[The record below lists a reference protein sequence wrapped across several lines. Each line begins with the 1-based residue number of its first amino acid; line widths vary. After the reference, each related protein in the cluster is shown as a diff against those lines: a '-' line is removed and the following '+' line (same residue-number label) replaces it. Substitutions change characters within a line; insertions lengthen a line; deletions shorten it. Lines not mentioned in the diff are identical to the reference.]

1 MSDEESTYNTSGL
14 DELSKM
20 ISSNKCTAKLGILG
34 NKNTRTP
41 EPGEKTALTNAEVGA
56 AHEFGISNLPARSFL
71 RMPITMYLD
80 KQIQKPGF
88 FNQKDIDTSIKK
100 KSLRNMIEKIAVA
113 GLEVVLEAFN
123 TGGFGTWA
131 PLSAARIEQRAKLN
145 QGTQILVVPNSHQL
159 RDSQS
164 FEIEENI

>member
-20 ISSNKCTAKLGILG
+20 ISSNKCKAKLGILG
-34 NKNTRTP
+34 DKNARTP
-41 EPGEKTALTNAEVGA
+41 EPGEKTVPTNAEVGA
-56 AHEFGISNLPARSFL
+56 AQEFGGKLPARSFL
-71 RMPITMYLD
+71 RMPVTQYLD

-88 FNQKDIDTSIKK
+88 FNQKDIDTAIQK

-113 GLEVVLEAFN
+113 GLAVVLEAFD

-131 PLSAARIEQRAKLN
+131 PLSAARIKQRAKLN

-164 FEIEENI
+164 FEIEETI